1 MAEAEAVPDPS
12 EVAPTFGLDLGA
24 GQPSAPPAF
33 DARAQL
39 RERFEAQK
47 AEYESMLAKAHA
59 LDGGDSMIALL
70 TSKIADVSQ
79 SLDAL
84 GATAPVVAA
93 VPAPVPAVLPEGAP
107 MLPAPT
113 GAGSAHAALLQIAA
127 PFSRMMASQRAV
139 SPPASRTA
147 RPAAPLGSESTTSI
161 RYLKWRTNTLTQRAG
176 TSCVRVGAGARG

>member
-12 EVAPTFGLDLGA
+12 EVAATFGLDLGA

-113 GAGSAHAALLQIAA
+113 GAGELVLSKYSASATALAAGHEVKRKHEDSKEDDESKGEEDDEAA
-127 PFSRMMASQRAV
+127 SKIPK
-139 SPPASRTA
+139 T
-147 RPAAPLGSESTTSI
+147 SEES
-161 RYLKWRTNTLTQRAG
+161 
-176 TSCVRVGAGARG
+176 